1 MVLKVI
7 KSCKIKFISF
17 HHILLTYFWLHA
29 CANVET
35 IYFVICAVT
44 LQSFPIPITYSVL
57 WKKNHPRVNI
67 RCHSSDMANCYLKL
81 AEISLS
87 QLKFNNRSALFLLL
101 IVTQPPP
108 LPSWTILH
116 PLVRFQLLTSLIT
129 HLQGVNFKMH
139 GERCFFLLADERKNK
154 GKWRKSD
161 HGHNGMGQRSDNALI
176 NCDNTLRYKDPYLGS
191 IEITKTSIF
200 EEKELHASI
209 SPPNICLC

>member
-1 MVLKVI
+1 MQNQVHFL
-7 KSCKIKFISF
+7 SSYFTDLFLATCLCKCRNNIFCDMCSDPPILPDPF
-17 HHILLTYFWLHA
+17 HILSLM
-29 CANVET
+29 
-35 IYFVICAVT
+35 
-44 LQSFPIPITYSVL
+44 
-57 WKKNHPRVNI
+57 KKNHRRVNI

-154 GKWRKSD
+154 GK
-161 HGHNGMGQRSDNALI
+161 
-176 NCDNTLRYKDPYLGS
+176 
-191 IEITKTSIF
+191 
-200 EEKELHASI
+200 
-209 SPPNICLC
+209 